1 MQQHNT
7 WGWVLVLNYIAFFF
21 CLVGVVYSFP
31 ELPFIAAL
39 TFFTLAVFIIFF
51 HTDSKH

>member
-7 WGWVLVLNYIAFFF
+7 RGWVLVLNYIF
-21 CLVGVVYSFP
+21 LQSVKSFP

>member
-7 WGWVLVLNYIAFFF
+7 WEWVLVLNYIAFFLQSVF
-21 CLVGVVYSFP
+21 SFP

-39 TFFTLAVFIIFF
+39 TFFYIGSVYYFLS
-51 HTDSKH
+51 HWQ

>member
-7 WGWVLVLNYIAFFF
+7 RGWVLVLNYIF
-21 CLVGVVYSFP
+21 LQSVKSFP

-39 TFFTLAVFIIFF
+39 TFFYIGSVYYFLS
-51 HTDSKH
+51 HWQ